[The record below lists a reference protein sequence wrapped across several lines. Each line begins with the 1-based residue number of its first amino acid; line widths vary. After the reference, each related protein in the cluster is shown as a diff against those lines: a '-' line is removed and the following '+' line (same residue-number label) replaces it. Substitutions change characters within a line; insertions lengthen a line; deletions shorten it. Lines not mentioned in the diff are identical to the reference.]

1 MPLPDSEVK
10 RELRHRRTIECTG
23 YERDDGLWDIDG
35 WLKDIKTYDF
45 SNKDRGEVKA
55 GEPLHGMGI
64 RVTIDEN
71 MTIHNIVAVTDY
83 SPFSICGNITTNFKK
98 LEGLRIGRGFNK
110 AVRELL
116 GGVGGCTH
124 LVDLLG
130 PIATTAF
137 QTLVA
142 KRMGKLRRILAS
154 QDRSKPPP
162 VLNTCHAWASDSAV
176 VKREFPNF
184 YSGE

>member
-1 MPLPDSEVK
+1 MPLPESEVK
-10 RELRHRRTIECTG
+10 RELRHRRTIECKG

-35 WLKDIKTYDF
+35 WLTDIKTYDF
-45 SNKDRGEVKA
+45 PNMDRGEVKA

-71 MTIHNIVAVTDY
+71 MIIHKVIAVTDY
-83 SPFSICGNITTNFKK
+83 SPFSICGNITPNFNK

-116 GGVGGCTH
+116 GGVEGCTH

-137 QTLVA
+137 QTLVPRLMA
-142 KRMGKLRRILAS
+142 KLRQSRGGR
-154 QDRSKPPP
+154 DRSKPPP
-162 VLNTCHAWASDSAV
+162 TLNTCHAWASDSAV
-176 VKREFPNF
+176 VRRDFPDHYN
-184 YSGE
+184 GE